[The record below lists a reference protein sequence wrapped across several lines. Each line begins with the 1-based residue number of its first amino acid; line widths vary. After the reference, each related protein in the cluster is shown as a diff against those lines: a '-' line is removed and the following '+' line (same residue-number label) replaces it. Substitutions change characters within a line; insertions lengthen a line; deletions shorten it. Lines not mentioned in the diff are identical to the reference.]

1 MEAPV
6 DIRQEICVSS
16 ADQLATYSWCRMDRV
31 KRSIVT
37 HGQNNKRNIR
47 YSYND
52 GLLPTVQELEGEKL

>member
-16 ADQLATYSWCRMDRV
+16 ASGSNSADQLKLSLLPILDVVDSGCDAGVCRMDRV

-37 HGQNNKRNIR
+37 HGQNI
-47 YSYND
+47 
-52 GLLPTVQELEGEKL
+52 